1 METEVLSLMTVR
13 TTHRSS
19 NGCWTCRLRRKK
31 CDEQHPVCAG
41 CDALNLTCYYG
52 QEKPSWMDGG
62 EEQDKMAAL
71 LKRKVKERGHRRI
84 GNYSYGDR
92 NGLAGVANGG
102 TTTAQGQRLPSL
114 PAALDALDTTPDVS
128 ASSSS
133 PSGAGAESS
142 FSQPLDA
149 DSPRRRASSC
159 KLAPTNVHRDSS
171 LSAPFDDNVLI
182 MFYIEHVMPFL
193 FPFYRP
199 PLLQG
204 GRGWILDMMTNSP
217 IVRRAALCQSSYF
230 FSILRGTA
238 NDDDPLWE
246 TVLAQTREAFGV
258 LGKALAVISGS
269 DITEHLHGAVRVMSG
284 IIQVQR
290 FEIAISSFGNCQSH
304 LNAALALFQ
313 QILDSVGP
321 TDPTG
326 FNSSFEAVMYKLS
339 LPSWSY
345 ALNGQLPS
353 AEQAAFRF
361 SSALLFFDD
370 IVASTILQEQ
380 PRLYGLHQSLL
391 EDLHGNGPVI
401 DLEAI
406 IGCQNWAL
414 VQIAEIAVLDA
425 WKQRCKS
432 RGTLN
437 VMELVRRAT
446 PIKTSLETHLARV
459 NSGAATPSNEGNGIF
474 DVFTTN
480 DITAGQKP
488 LITRAW
494 AHAALIYLSVVV
506 SGWQPASPEIL
517 NHATCIIR
525 VLVHELTPPALLRTI
540 VWPLSVAGCLADPE
554 LASQLWSILEGLQ
567 PRSVFG
573 TITKA
578 LEVMRSV
585 WYSGNAEDLAN
596 RDLASCFRNMHDL
609 VLLV

>member
-1 METEVLSLMTVR
+1 METEVLSLTTVK

-19 NGCWTCRLRRKK
+19 SGCWTCRLRRKK

-41 CDALNLTCYYG
+41 CDALSLTCYYG
-52 QEKPSWMDGG
+52 QEKPFWMDGG
-62 EEQDKMAAL
+62 ARQDEMAAS

-84 GNYSYGDR
+84 GNYSHGDR
-92 NGLAGVANGG
+92 NGLTGVTNGG
-102 TTTAQGQRLPSL
+102 NMMGQDQRLPSL
-114 PAALDALDTTPDVS
+114 PAALDALDTSPG

-133 PSGAGAESS
+133 SSGRGAESS
-142 FSQPLDA
+142 FSQTLDA
-149 DSPRRRASSC
+149 DSLRRRASSC
-159 KLAPTNVHRDSS
+159 KFAPPNVHRNSS
-171 LSAPFDDNVLI
+171 LSAPFDDTVLI

-204 GRGWILDMMTNSP
+204 GRAWILDMMTNSP
-217 IVRRAALCQSSYF
+217 VVRRAALCQSSYF
-230 FSILRGTA
+230 FSIARGTA

-246 TVLAQTREAFGV
+246 TVLAQTREAFEV
-258 LGKALAVISGS
+258 LGQALAVISGS
-269 DITEHLHGAVRVMSG
+269 DITDHLHGAVRVMSG

-313 QILDSVGP
+313 QLLDSVGP
-321 TDPTG
+321 TDLTG

-339 LPSWSY
+339 PPSWSY

-361 SSALLFFDD
+361 SSALLIFDD
-370 IVASTILQEQ
+370 IVASTVLQEQ

-391 EDLHGNGPVI
+391 EDIHGTGPVI

-432 RGTLN
+432 SGTLN
-437 VMELVRRAT
+437 VMELVHRAT

-459 NSGAATPSNEGNGIF
+459 NSGVAAPSNERNSIL
-474 DVFTTN
+474 DVFATS

-517 NHATCIIR
+517 NHARCIIE
-525 VLVHELTPPALLRTI
+525 VLVRQLTPPA
-540 VWPLSVAGCLADPE
+540 
-554 LASQLWSILEGLQ
+554 
-567 PRSVFG
+567 
-573 TITKA
+573 
-578 LEVMRSV
+578 
-585 WYSGNAEDLAN
+585 YSGP
-596 RDLASCFRNMHDL
+596 
-609 VLLV
+609 